1 MTQLNIKD
9 TIENVVDNYWVSID
23 NSLVAKFY
31 TKDKIDDITSET
43 KYKR

>member
-9 TIENVVDNYWVSID
+9 TIENVGENYLVSID

-31 TKDKIDDITSET
+31 TKDQIDDMTSET